1 MLNSKLLNSETFK
14 LKVLFSLAH
23 LVFIFGTYK
32 YNFADSINQ
41 GTVQPV
47 VNFVE
52 GKCFLQPKNIKLAST
67 LPLKSGLIMDESFP
81 YALVT
86 GQDSYLEV
94 LDYPESKNILRLGQS
109 SAIENR
115 QPYHL
120 YYFQGSSLISNR
132 DYAKWRLETKST
144 LIHLYARGT
153 WMVETTEQLGFKI
166 VLLEGTLQVINE
178 NKTTTLNAGE
188 LVLVSEENGQ
198 ISQSIKID
206 LPLMLN
212 TCRLINNFETK
223 LPSLSRLISA
233 AQVQSI
239 RLKKRYEAVVGGV
252 KNKKLQIWAIKKE

>member
-1 MLNSKLLNSETFK
+1 MLDSNHFI
-14 LKVLFSLAH
+14 LK
-23 LVFIFGTYK
+23 FIFSFA
-32 YNFADSINQ
+32 NFVLIFCTFEYTLAESLNQ
-41 GTVQPV
+41 RKVQPKV
-47 VNFVE
+47 SFTQ
-52 GKCFLQPKNIKLAST
+52 GKCFFQPEDIKRVDTQA
-67 LPLKSGLIMDESFP
+67 LKPGIIINQLFP

-86 GQDSYLEV
+86 GKDSYLEV
-94 LDYPESKNILRLGQS
+94 LDYPESKNVFRLGQS

-144 LIHLYARGT
+144 LIHIYAQGT
-153 WMVETTEQLGFKI
+153 WMVETTEQLGLKI
-166 VLLEGTLQVINE
+166 ILLEGTLQVLDE
-178 NKTTTLNAGE
+178 KEPLTLSAGE
-188 LVLVSEENGQ
+188 LVLVSEKNDQ
-198 ISQSIKID
+198 TSQTIKID

-252 KNKKLQIWAIKKE
+252 KENKLQIWAIKKE

>member
-1 MLNSKLLNSETFK
+1 MLNSKSFELKIIFSVAQLVLIFCFLNK
-14 LKVLFSLAH
+14 ALAE
-23 LVFIFGTYK
+23 
-32 YNFADSINQ
+32 SIIQ
-41 GTVQPV
+41 ETVQPKINLV
-47 VNFVE
+47 L
-52 GKCFLQPKNIKLAST
+52 GKCFLQPRDIEHADT
-67 LPLKSGLIMDESFP
+67 LPLKTGLILSEPFP
-81 YALVT
+81 YTLVT
-86 GQDSYLEV
+86 GKDSYLEV
-94 LDYPESKNILRLGQS
+94 LDYPESKNVIRLGQL

-144 LIHLYARGT
+144 LIHIHAHGT
-153 WMVETTEQLGFKI
+153 WMVETTEQLGLKI
-166 VLLEGTLQVINE
+166 ILLEGTLQFLDEKEPITM
-178 NKTTTLNAGE
+178 KAGE
-188 LVLVSEENGQ
+188 LVLVSEKNDQ
-198 ISQSIKID
+198 TSQTIKID

-252 KNKKLQIWAIKKE
+252 KKNKLQIWAIKKE

>member
-1 MLNSKLLNSETFK
+1 MLDSNHFI
-14 LKVLFSLAH
+14 LKFIFSVARLV
-23 LVFIFGTYK
+23 LVFCVL
-32 YNFADSINQ
+32 NNALAESISQ
-41 GTVQPV
+41 ETVQPKI
-47 VNFVE
+47 NMVE
-52 GKCFLQPKNIKLAST
+52 GKCFLQPKDIKRTDT
-67 LPLKSGLIMDESFP
+67 LELKPGLIINQLFP

-86 GQDSYLEV
+86 GKDSYLEV
-94 LDYPESKNILRLGQS
+94 LDYPESKNVFRLGQS

-144 LIHLYARGT
+144 LIHIYAQGT
-153 WMVETTEQLGFKI
+153 WMVETTEKLGLKI
-166 VLLEGTLQVINE
+166 ILLEGTLQVLGE
-178 NKTTTLNAGE
+178 KEPLTLSAGE
-188 LVLVSEENGQ
+188 LVLVSDKNDQ
-198 ISQSIKID
+198 ISQTIKID

-223 LPSLSRLISA
+223 LPSLSLLISA

-252 KNKKLQIWAIKKE
+252 KENKLQIWAIKKE

>member
-1 MLNSKLLNSETFK
+1 MQNSKTFE
-14 LKVLFSLAH
+14 LKFIFSVARLV
-23 LVFIFGTYK
+23 LVFCVL
-32 YNFADSINQ
+32 NNALAVSISPK
-41 GTVQPV
+41 TVQPKI
-47 VNFVE
+47 NIVE
-52 GKCFLQPKNIKLAST
+52 GKCFLQPKDIKRTDT
-67 LPLKSGLIMDESFP
+67 LELKAGLIINQLFP

-86 GQDSYLEV
+86 GKDSYLEV
-94 LDYPESKNILRLGQS
+94 LDYPESKNVFRLGQS

-144 LIHLYARGT
+144 LIHIYAQGT
-153 WMVETTEQLGFKI
+153 WMVETTEKLGLKI
-166 VLLEGTLQVINE
+166 ILLEGTLQVLGE
-178 NKTTTLNAGE
+178 KEPLTLSAGE
-188 LVLVSEENGQ
+188 LVLVSDKNDQ
-198 ISQSIKID
+198 ISQTIKID

-252 KNKKLQIWAIKKE
+252 KENKLQIWAIKKE